1 MCLTSIIWM
10 LFLDVEDSY
19 GQQWSYTQR
28 KIVEFTCHTMFFT
41 AIVIVQW
48 ADLLICKTRRLS
60 IFQQGNYIRS
70 NKLTSGGLPFI
81 NLFRYEEQDLDCRS
95 LWRNMPCR
103 LPFILS
109 RYRRYVAHVPPRVD
123 MVVHP
128 NAILFDHFRLW
139 RNTKNVDS
147 KTTRRMGWRRN
158 LLLDYHFCDTCHTCG
173 TSLVKILDPVYIC
186 CTVFIVS
193 YVIS

>member
-1 MCLTSIIWM
+1 
-10 LFLDVEDSY
+10 
-19 GQQWSYTQR
+19 
-28 KIVEFTCHTMFFT
+28 MFFT

-60 IFQQGNYIRS
+60 IFQQGKYLVSILPSQFPVQR
-70 NKLTSGGLPFI
+70 LTSGELPVTKS
-81 NLFRYEEQDLDCRS
+81 FRYEEQDLDCRS
-95 LWRNMPCR
+95 FRRNMPCR

-109 RYRRYVAHVPPRVD
+109 RYRRYVAYVPTWMD

-128 NAILFDHFRLW
+128 NAFLFDYFRLW
-139 RNTKNVDS
+139 WNTKNVDS
-147 KTTRRMGWRRN
+147 KTARRMGWRRN
-158 LLLDYHFCDTCHTCG
+158 ILLDAVTSYYCNTCHICD
-173 TSLVKILDPVYIC
+173 TSLVKILDSVNIC

>member
-1 MCLTSIIWM
+1 MVSNGPTHSVRLLNS
-10 LFLDVEDSY
+10 L
-19 GQQWSYTQR
+19 
-28 KIVEFTCHTMFFT
+28 
-41 AIVIVQW
+41 AIPCS
-48 ADLLICKTRRLS
+48 LLLLSSFNGLICSSVRHVVFLS
-60 IFQQGNYIRS
+60 S
-70 NKLTSGGLPFI
+70 NKVIKSGQINLLPFT

-147 KTTRRMGWRRN
+147 KTTRWMGWRRN
-158 LLLDYHFCDTCHTCG
+158 LLLDCHFCDTCHTCG
-173 TSLVKILDPVYIC
+173 TGLVKILDPVYIC

>member
-1 MCLTSIIWM
+1 MVNNGLTHSVRLLNSLAIQCSSLQLLSSNGLICSSVR
-10 LFLDVEDSY
+10 LDVFLSSNKVIIGQKTYFRSY
-19 GQQWSYTQR
+19 FR
-28 KIVEFTCHTMFFT
+28 
-41 AIVIVQW
+41 
-48 ADLLICKTRRLS
+48 
-60 IFQQGNYIRS
+60 YIRW
-70 NKLTSGGLPFI
+70 TSGNL

-95 LWRNMPCR
+95 LWRNMSCR

-109 RYRRYVAHVPPRVD
+109 RYWCYVAHVPPRVD

-128 NAILFDHFRLW
+128 NAIFFDHFRLW

-158 LLLDYHFCDTCHTCG
+158 ILLDCHFCDTCHTWCDTG
-173 TSLVKILDPVYIC
+173 LVKILDPVYIC

>member
-1 MCLTSIIWM
+1 MVSNGPTHSVRLLNSLAIPCSLLRLSLSNGLICS
-10 LFLDVEDSY
+10 FVRLDV
-19 GQQWSYTQR
+19 
-28 KIVEFTCHTMFFT
+28 F
-41 AIVIVQW
+41 
-48 ADLLICKTRRLS
+48 LS
-60 IFQQGNYIRS
+60 S
-70 NKLTSGGLPFI
+70 NKVITSGQINLLPVDFRYI

>member
-1 MCLTSIIWM
+1 
-10 LFLDVEDSY
+10 
-19 GQQWSYTQR
+19 
-28 KIVEFTCHTMFFT
+28 MFFT

-60 IFQQGNYIRS
+60 IFQQGKYLVSILLSQFPVQR
-70 NKLTSGGLPFI
+70 LTSGELPVTKS
-81 NLFRYEEQDLDCRS
+81 FRYEEQDLDCRS
-95 LWRNMPCR
+95 FRRNMPCR

-109 RYRRYVAHVPPRVD
+109 RYRCYVAYVPTRMD

-128 NAILFDHFRLW
+128 NAFLFDYFRLW

-158 LLLDYHFCDTCHTCG
+158 LLLDCHFCDTCHTGG
-173 TSLVKILDPVYIC
+173 TNLVKILDSVYIC
-186 CTVFIVS
+186 CTVFIVT

>member
-1 MCLTSIIWM
+1 MI
-10 LFLDVEDSY
+10 FLDVEDSY

-60 IFQQGNYIRS
+60 IFQQGNYRSKNLLPVNFRYIRW
-70 NKLTSGGLPFI
+70 TSGNL

-95 LWRNMPCR
+95 LWRNMSCR

-109 RYRRYVAHVPPRVD
+109 RYWCYVAHVPPRVD

-128 NAILFDHFRLW
+128 NAIFFDHFRLW

-158 LLLDYHFCDTCHTCG
+158 LLLDCHVTRV
-173 TSLVKILDPVYIC
+173 THDVTLV
-186 CTVFIVS
+186 
-193 YVIS
+193 

>member
-1 MCLTSIIWM
+1 MVSNGPTHNVKSLNSLAIPCSLLQLSLSNGLICSSVR
-10 LFLDVEDSY
+10 LDVFLS
-19 GQQWSYTQR
+19 SN
-28 KIVEFTCHTMFFT
+28 K
-41 AIVIVQW
+41 VISDQNN
-48 ADLLICKTRRLS
+48 LLPVNFR
-60 IFQQGNYIRS
+60 YIRW
-70 NKLTSGGLPFI
+70 TSGNL
-81 NLFRYEEQDLDCRS
+81 NLFRNEEQDLDCRS
-95 LWRNMPCR
+95 LWRNMSCR

-109 RYRRYVAHVPPRVD
+109 RYWCYVAHVPPRVD

-128 NAILFDHFRLW
+128 NAIFFDHFRLW

-158 LLLDYHFCDTCHTCG
+158 LLLDCHFCDTCHLCG
-173 TSLVKILDPVYIC
+173 TSLVKILDLVYIC